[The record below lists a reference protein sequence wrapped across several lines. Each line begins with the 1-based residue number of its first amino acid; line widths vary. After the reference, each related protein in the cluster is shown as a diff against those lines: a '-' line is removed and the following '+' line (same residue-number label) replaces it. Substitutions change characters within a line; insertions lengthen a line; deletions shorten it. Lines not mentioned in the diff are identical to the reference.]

1 MAKRAVIVK
10 YTVKSGKMEVLLA
23 LLRDH
28 VTKTKATEPGCLQF
42 DILRPEAEDDVIR
55 LHEVYADGEAFRI
68 HNASAQLASYKKASE
83 PLLTDRT
90 GIWCTVEP

>member
-10 YTVKSGKMEVLLA
+10 YTVIPDKMEALLE

-28 VTKTKATEPGCLQF
+28 VARTKATEPGCLQF

-55 LHEVYADGEAFRI
+55 LHEVYADEEAFRI
-68 HNASAQLASYKKASE
+68 HNASAQLATYKKASE
-83 PLLTDRT
+83 PFLTDRT
-90 GIWCTVEP
+90 VIWCTVES